1 MRTMLWFIMIGVCGG
16 LLFAAAPP
24 QVGAQLQPFYNPS
37 LGGPWSVAEL
47 NSSITDRARGRSIG
61 LITLF
66 PSSDGRTP
74 SNEGAPH
81 PLIVFSHGF
90 LLKGELYRSY
100 AQHLAS
106 HGFLVALPTYETG
119 FTVNHVD
126 LKDDLIYLLD
136 HYLRITAQPDHALY
150 GAVDPANIGV
160 SGHSLGGKISLFAA
174 SQHPRIRA
182 SATLDPVDGGGPGT
196 NDPVRFPSVTPELMQ
211 DVAIPL
217 LFIGNDLGNQSKSG
231 VPCAPEAENYQRF
244 FEAAEAP
251 AVEVTQLDVGHE
263 QYLDNADSTFSFCPR
278 GKVRSADVRAMA
290 RSYLTAFYLAH
301 LQGNPQALPWLQQQL
316 EADQSSGK
324 ITFRQK

>member
-1 MRTMLWFIMIGVCGG
+1 MRTLLWFFVIVLCTG

-24 QVGAQLQPFYNPS
+24 QAGAQSQTFYNPS
-37 LGGPWSVAEL
+37 LSGPLGVAEL
-47 NSSITDRARGRSIG
+47 GSSITDRARGRSIG

-66 PSSDGRTP
+66 PSSDGRTLR
-74 SNEGAPH
+74 SDGAPY

-106 HGFLVALPTYETG
+106 HGFVVALPTYETG
-119 FTVNHVD
+119 FALSHVD

-136 HYLRITAQPDHALY
+136 HYLRITAQPDHALH
-150 GAVDPANIGV
+150 GAIDPHRIGA
-160 SGHSLGGKISLFAA
+160 SGHSLGGKVSLFAA
-174 SQHPRIRA
+174 SQDPRIRA

-196 NDPVRFPSVTPELMQ
+196 DDPVRFPSVTPELMQ
-211 DVAIPL
+211 DVQVPL
-217 LFIGNDLGNQSKSG
+217 LFIGNDLGRQSSSG
-231 VPCAPEAENYQRF
+231 VACAPEAENFERF
-244 FEAAEAP
+244 FEAANPP

-290 RSYLTAFYLAH
+290 RSYLTAFYLGY
-301 LQGNPQALPWLQQQL
+301 LQGNAEALAWLEQQL
-316 EADQSSGK
+316 QADQSSGK
-324 ITFRQK
+324 ITFRSK